1 MNKTKY
7 LQIPLMRMKKG
18 IEIKLINSKIPYTI
32 FRLPGFYQGLI
43 EQYAIS
49 ILENQP
55 IWTTTEN
62 TSISYINTQDVAN
75 YVIRTLKIPQ
85 TKNKVFSLGGPKGWL
100 SSEIIELCEKYIGQ
114 SAEIIKVPV
123 FVLKLAQNIL
133 GFFEWGQ
140 NIADGLAFVE
150 LFNREIDF
158 EKSTSDIDQTF
169 NIDSEEMLKLED
181 YFQEYFTKMLLSLVD
196 INFEAVQTQKN
207 LIL

>member
-32 FRLPGFYQGLI
+32 FRLPGFCQGLI

-85 TKNKVFSLGGPKGWL
+85 TKK
-100 SSEIIELCEKYIGQ
+100 
-114 SAEIIKVPV
+114 
-123 FVLKLAQNIL
+123 
-133 GFFEWGQ
+133 
-140 NIADGLAFVE
+140 
-150 LFNREIDF
+150 
-158 EKSTSDIDQTF
+158 
-169 NIDSEEMLKLED
+169 
-181 YFQEYFTKMLLSLVD
+181 
-196 INFEAVQTQKN
+196 
-207 LIL
+207 